1 MLENEEKGSYGTYSS
16 AGKNSIE
23 IFANLRR
30 KDKILNPQNQN
41 KNKLSIIDFL
51 KRNGYHNIHGDDQ
64 QFKHPKSED
73 LDESQ
78 LEEVEE
84 EIDIFKM
91 EATKKLNKKPSE
103 KKKKKKVNENEPNY
117 YHRTEKEAYKF
128 HDLHRQKGTV
138 IRPDTTPTC
147 TKYLPSKKLVWR
159 KTINWPG
166 WETMKGRKPF
176 VEEKNSKF
184 YINHGNILSQVG
196 PCLINMNKQ
205 TMRGDSIPE
214 SHNLRIITTRPF
226 TPNSGRNNN
235 LFLKNSYNKKNKKME
250 INIDNQY
257 YDKNNKIFIKNNYKK
272 NINSN
277 DIGQNR
283 YNYIF
288 EENQKVNNNE
298 MSSKYMNKRGVSAA
312 TSSTRPQTGKPLNI
326 NRFQS
331 RPTTSSPN
339 GTLASNKNIIDNNNA
354 GTFNTNKSHIT
365 SKSVSN
371 EEEEINDA
379 KDNENDNKISKNN
392 YNDNNENNDNNN
404 SISEDSSDLNDSYN
418 KFKNVYQRQIKKK
431 NLTENK
437 MSKNSIFDKKK
448 NKNKKK
454 KMQNMKIKIESSN
467 SYGSLLSKNSIRPK
481 SMVEVRYMIHSKK
494 IKGPDFKKIISREY
508 YDNLDDRGSSLIPFS
523 LPNFKQVRERPITMV
538 SYERPHYDKRKT
550 NYMKGIEPSM
560 YNDQYKYLEF
570 INNHTR
576 CVPPN
581 LDKMMARPKD
591 DGSPLPVYMK
601 GCVSREACNIT
612 TDVSLKM
619 NNFSEGKFLSSYT
632 SFWPKKSFNKIINL
646 NLLNSDTFISNFVN
660 DKKRMKN
667 SGNYIAKSI
676 RFYKKNFKDLM
687 KEGLLT
693 KFDNITYKTI
703 RPNNKIESKELER
716 FLKNYENEKKN
727 ELF

>member
-1 MLENEEKGSYGTYSS
+1 MLENDEKGSYGAYSS
-16 AGKNSIE
+16 VGKNSIE
-23 IFANLRR
+23 IFANIRR
-30 KDKILNPQNQN
+30 KDKILNPQNSS

-64 QFKHPKSED
+64 QFKHIKNED

-91 EATKKLNKKPSE
+91 EATKKLNKKPTE
-103 KKKKKKVNENEPNY
+103 KKRKKKINDNEPNY
-117 YHRTEKEAYKF
+117 FHRTDKEFYKF
-128 HDLHRQKGTV
+128 HDLHRQKGTI

-147 TKYLPSKKLVWR
+147 TKYLPSKNLVWR

-166 WETMKGRKPF
+166 WEKMQGRKPF
-176 VEEKNSKF
+176 IEEKNSKF

-205 TMRGDSIPE
+205 TMRGESIPE

-226 TPNSGRNNN
+226 TPNNQN
-235 LFLKNSYNKKNKKME
+235 FFMKNDKKSKKIE
-250 INIDNQY
+250 LNIENQY
-257 YDKNNKIFIKNNYKK
+257 SHRKSKVLLKNNYK
-272 NINSN
+272 INSN
-277 DIGQNR
+277 NIGQNR
-283 YNYIF
+283 YNYVF
-288 EENQKVNNNE
+288 DENQKINNNE
-298 MSSKYMNKRGVSAA
+298 MNSKFLYKRGVSAA
-312 TSSTRPQTGKPLNI
+312 TSSTRPQTGKPLHI

-331 RPTTSSPN
+331 RPTTSSPSA
-339 GTLASNKNIIDNNNA
+339 TLASNKNAIDNIN
-354 GTFNTNKSHIT
+354 GTLQSNNKSHIT
-365 SKSVSN
+365 SKSILN
-371 EEEEINDA
+371 EEESNDLKNNE
-379 KDNENDNKISKNN
+379 KDNKENGIN
-392 YNDNNENNDNNN
+392 NNDEY
-404 SISEDSSDLNDSYN
+404 IESEDSSDLNDSYH

-437 MSKNSIFDKKK
+437 ISKNNLSENHRMKTK
-448 NKNKKK
+448 
-454 KMQNMKIKIESSN
+454 NMKVKIDGSN
-467 SYGSLLSKNSIRPK
+467 SYKSLSKKSSMRPQ
-481 SMVEVRYMIHSKK
+481 SMAEVRYMIHTKK

-538 SYERPHYDKRKT
+538 SYERPHYDKKQT

-560 YNDQYKYLEF
+560 YNDQYKYIEF

-619 NNFSEGKFLSSYT
+619 NNYSEGKFLSNYT

-660 DKKRMKN
+660 DKNKIKN

-703 RPNNKIESKELER
+703 RPNNKIESKELEK

-727 ELF
+727 ELY

>member
-1 MLENEEKGSYGTYSS
+1 MLENDEKGSYGAYSS
-16 AGKNSIE
+16 VGKNSIE
-23 IFANLRR
+23 IFANIRR
-30 KDKILNPQNQN
+30 KDKILNPQNSS

-64 QFKHPKSED
+64 QFKHIKNED

-91 EATKKLNKKPSE
+91 EATKKLNKKPTE
-103 KKKKKKVNENEPNY
+103 KKKKKKINENEPNY
-117 YHRTEKEAYKF
+117 FHRTDKEFYKF

-166 WETMKGRKPF
+166 WEKMQGRKPF
-176 VEEKNSKF
+176 IEEKNSKF

-205 TMRGDSIPE
+205 TMRGESIPE

-226 TPNSGRNNN
+226 TPNNQNFFMKNGR
-235 LFLKNSYNKKNKKME
+235 KSKKIE
-250 INIDNQY
+250 IENQY
-257 YDKNNKIFIKNNYKK
+257 SHRKSKVLLKNNYK
-272 NINSN
+272 INN
-277 DIGQNR
+277 NNIGQNR
-283 YNYIF
+283 YNYVF
-288 EENQKVNNNE
+288 DENQKINNNE
-298 MSSKYMNKRGVSAA
+298 MNSKYLNKRGVSAA

-331 RPTTSSPN
+331 RPTTSSPSATLTSNKNAIDNIN
-339 GTLASNKNIIDNNNA
+339 GTLQSN
-354 GTFNTNKSHIT
+354 NKSHIT
-365 SKSVSN
+365 SKSILN
-371 EEEEINDA
+371 EEESNDL
-379 KDNENDNKISKNN
+379 KNN
-392 YNDNNENNDNNN
+392 ENDNNENENIENDNKDNDINN
-404 SISEDSSDLNDSYN
+404 NVEQIESDDSSDLNDSYH

-437 MSKNSIFDKKK
+437 ISKNNLSENHRMKTK
-448 NKNKKK
+448 
-454 KMQNMKIKIESSN
+454 NMKIKIDSSN
-467 SYGSLLSKNSIRPK
+467 SYKSLSKKNSMRPQ
-481 SMVEVRYMIHSKK
+481 SMTDVRYMIHTKK

-538 SYERPHYDKRKT
+538 SYERPHYDKKQT

-560 YNDQYKYLEF
+560 YNDQYKYIEF

-612 TDVSLKM
+612 TDISLKM
-619 NNFSEGKFLSSYT
+619 NNYSEGKFLSNYT

-660 DKKRMKN
+660 DKNKIKN

-703 RPNNKIESKELER
+703 RPNNKIESKELEK